1 MPHPLRT
8 PPVLIPTGAS
18 GLSAIVNIGMAEIIG
33 YTIGTHW
40 QAADISLQASTD
52 GVTFYEVLKAADGTA
67 IDFKAAATGYYTLA
81 TPLQIGPYIKIRS
94 GTSGSPVNQT
104 DGDATVTLVLRALPG
119 LGNQ

>member
-8 PPVLIPTGAS
+8 PAVLIPAGAP

-40 QAADISLQASTD
+40 QAADISLQASAD
-52 GVTFYEVLKAADGTA
+52 GVTFYEVLKAADGSAYST
-67 IDFKAAATGYYTLA
+67 KAAATGYYLLA
-81 TPLQIGPYIKIRS
+81 TPLRIGPYIKIRS

-104 DGDATVTLVLRALPG
+104 DGDATVTLILRALSG